1 MKKRSIFATFVQVVV
16 TLLGVVGMI
25 YLVALYI
32 PASKVFFTD
41 DANIG
46 DVLAT
51 VLAFI
56 PLSLIIGPAVMI
68 CGLIDLIISIKQR
81 KNEETKDILSLIF
94 LILGII
100 FIAIPAIMIAS
111 MFIASTAKS
120 GNAESAIRFII
131 L

>member
-1 MKKRSIFATFVQVVV
+1 MKKRSFLTTFIQVFF
-16 TLLGVVGMI
+16 TLLGIVGMI

-56 PLSLIIGPAVMI
+56 PLSLLIGPACMI
-68 CGLIDLIISIKQR
+68 CGIIELVISIKQR
-81 KNEETKDILSLIF
+81 KSEETKDIFSLIF
-94 LILGII
+94 LIIGII
-100 FIAIPAIMIAS
+100 FIVTPAIMIAS
-111 MFIASTAKS
+111 MFIASAAKS
-120 GNAESAIRFII
+120 GGTESAIRFII

>member
-1 MKKRSIFATFVQVVV
+1 MKKRSILATFVQVVA
-16 TLLGVVGMI
+16 TLLGIVGMI

-46 DVLAT
+46 DVIAT

-81 KNEETKDILSLIF
+81 KNEETKDIFSLIF

-100 FIAIPAIMIAS
+100 FIVIPAIMIAS
-111 MFIASTAKS
+111 MFIASAAKS
-120 GNAESAIRFII
+120 GNAESAIRFMM